1 MTGEAFLIALAA
13 TPAPSAQTTQQP
25 AQQIAQQGVA
35 APSAA
40 AVTPPAAAPAAAPP
54 ATEDLS
60 SLSLPQLRERIA
72 AERRSLED
80 QRQKIDAQEARL
92 NQLMDG
98 VEQQMRRSGI
108 VVPPG
113 PAPAQAVAQ
122 ATQPAT
128 TPPVPEVG
136 TKPPDSGQPPHVAV
150 LADQGGIL
158 SKPGR
163 FVIEPTFEYSRDD
176 RNRFIFRGIEIPQS
190 VLVGVFDINESR
202 QDIVTA
208 AAVARYG
215 VSSRLEVMAR
225 VPYVYRADGAVL
237 VPLVQNTPGNTN
249 VGTVNTS
256 SHGSGLGDVEGQ
268 IRYQVNNGRGGWP
281 YIIAG
286 VQMIAPTGTSPFKLP
301 RDALGNATKSAT
313 GAGFWAVAPS
323 VTLLMPSDPA
333 TIFGVLGYTY
343 NFGRNVDTR
352 ISNAQID
359 RVEPG
364 GAPSAEVGLGLALND
379 RLSVSFAYAH
389 TVQLGTRSRIR
400 PITIQNGIS
409 TVGDPIT
416 STTREQQIGRL
427 LFGMSYRVTDRTT
440 IDWLVEIGATEDAPG
455 VRTSLRIPFGLR

>member
-1 MTGEAFLIALAA
+1 MTGGALLMALAA
-13 TPAPSAQTTQQP
+13 SPAASSPIVQPP
-25 AQQIAQQGVA
+25 AQQVAQQ
-35 APSAA
+35 
-40 AVTPPAAAPAAAPP
+40 AAPAP
-54 ATEDLS
+54 ATADDLS
-60 SLSLPQLRERIA
+60 SLSLPELRERIA
-72 AERRSLED
+72 AERRALQE
-80 QRQKIDAQEARL
+80 QRQRLDAQESRL
-92 NQLMDG
+92 NQLEDTLAT
-98 VEQQMRRSGI
+98 QMRRSGMP
-108 VVPPG
+108 VPPSA
-113 PAPAQAVAQ
+113 APPAVAQ
-122 ATQPAT
+122 ATPPPGSAA
-128 TPPVPEVG
+128 PVPEVG
-136 TKPPDSGQPPHVAV
+136 VKPPESGQAPHVAV

-158 SKPGR
+158 SRPGR
-163 FVIEPTFEYSRDD
+163 FVIEPTFEYTRDD
-176 RNRFIFRGIEIPQS
+176 RNRFVFRGIEIPQS

-215 VSSRLEVMAR
+215 VSSRLELTAR
-225 VPYVYRADGAVL
+225 VPYVYRSDGAVL

-268 IRYQVNNGRGGWP
+268 IRYQVNNGRSGWP

-286 VQMIAPTGTSPFKLP
+286 MQMIAPTGTSPFKLP

-323 VTLLMPSDPA
+323 VTLLLPSDPA

-343 NFGRNVDTR
+343 NFGSNVDTR

-364 GAPSAEVGLGLALND
+364 GAPSATVGLGLALND

-400 PITIQNGIS
+400 PITIQNGIE

-416 STTREQQIGRL
+416 TRTRDQQLGRL

-440 IDWLVEIGATEDAPG
+440 IDWLVEVGATEDAPG
-455 VRTSLRIPFGLR
+455 VRTSLRIPFGIR

>member
-1 MTGEAFLIALAA
+1 MTGEAFLMALAA
-13 TPAPSAQTTQQP
+13 TPVPPTHAAQQP
-25 AQQIAQQGVA
+25 VQQIAQQSAPTPVA
-35 APSAA
+35 ATNA
-40 AVTPPAAAPAAAPP
+40 PPAPAAAPST
-54 ATEDLS
+54 TEDLS

-72 AERRSLED
+72 AERRALEE

-98 VEQQMRRSGI
+98 LEQQMKRSG
-108 VVPPG
+108 VAVPPG
-113 PAPAQAVAQ
+113 PAPAVAQ
-122 ATQPAT
+122 AAPPAT

-136 TKPPDSGQPPHVAV
+136 AKPPDSGRPPHVAV

-163 FVIEPTFEYSRDD
+163 FVIEPTFEYTRDD

-202 QDIVTA
+202 QDFVTA

-215 VSSRLEVMAR
+215 VSSRLELLAR
-225 VPYVYRADGAVL
+225 VPYVYRSDGAVL

-256 SHGSGLGDVEGQ
+256 THGSGLGDVEGQ
-268 IRYQVNNGRGGWP
+268 IRYQFNDGRHGWP
-281 YIIAG
+281 YIIGG
-286 VQMIAPTGTSPFKLP
+286 VQMIAPTGTDPFKVP
-301 RDALGNATKSAT
+301 RSALGNATKSPT
-313 GAGFWAVAPS
+313 GSGFWAVAPS
-323 VTLLMPSDPA
+323 VTLLLPNDPA

-343 NFGRNVDTR
+343 NFGRNEDTR
-352 ISNAQID
+352 INNAQID

-364 GAPSAEVGLGLALND
+364 GAPQAELGLGLALND
-379 RLSVSFAYAH
+379 RLSISFAYAH

-400 PITIQNGIS
+400 PLTIQNGI
-409 TVGDPIT
+409 TAVGDPIT
-416 STTREQQIGRL
+416 TTTRDQQLGRL

-455 VRTSLRIPFGLR
+455 VHTSIRIPFGTR

>member
-1 MTGEAFLIALAA
+1 VTGGALMIALAA
-13 TPAPSAQTTQQP
+13 TPASSAQATQQSV
-25 AQQIAQQGVA
+25 QQITQQSAPVAAEA

-40 AVTPPAAAPAAAPP
+40 APAAGA
-54 ATEDLS
+54 EDLS
-60 SLSLPQLRERIA
+60 SLSLPELLERIA
-72 AERRSLED
+72 AERRALQE

-92 NQLMDG
+92 NRLQDTL
-98 VEQQMRRSGI
+98 EQQMRRSGMA
-108 VVPPG
+108 VPSG
-113 PAPAQAVAQ
+113 AAPAQAVAQ
-122 ATQPAT
+122 ALPSGT

-136 TKPPDSGQPPHVAV
+136 AKPPDAGQAPHVAV

-158 SKPGR
+158 SRPGR
-163 FVIEPTFEYSRDD
+163 FVIEPTFEYTRDD

-202 QDIVTA
+202 QDLVTA

-215 VSSRLEVMAR
+215 VSSRLEVTAR
-225 VPYVYRADGAVL
+225 VPYVYRSDGAVL

-301 RDALGNATKSAT
+301 RDALGNATKSPT

-323 VTLLMPSDPA
+323 VTLLMPTDPA

-343 NFGRNVDTR
+343 NFERNVDTR

-359 RVEPG
+359 RVKPG
-364 GAPSAEVGLGLALND
+364 GAPSATVGLGLALND
-379 RLSVSFAYAH
+379 RLSVSFGYAH

-400 PITIQNGIS
+400 PITIQNGIE
-409 TVGDPIT
+409 TTGDPIT
-416 STTREQQIGRL
+416 SKTRDQQIGRL

-440 IDWLVEIGATEDAPG
+440 IDWLVEVGATQDAPG
-455 VRTSLRIPFGLR
+455 VRTSIRIPFGIR

>member
-1 MTGEAFLIALAA
+1 MSGGALLMALAA
-13 TPAPSAQTTQQP
+13 TPATPPPAAPQL
-25 AQQIAQQGVA
+25 AQQIAQQT
-35 APSAA
+35 AP
-40 AVTPPAAAPAAAPP
+40 APP
-54 ATEDLS
+54 APTAPQQAASDDLS
-60 SLSLPQLRERIA
+60 TLSLPELRERVV
-72 AERRSLED
+72 AERRAVQE
-80 QRQKIDAQEARL
+80 QRAKLDAQEQRL
-92 NQLMDG
+92 NQLEDTL
-98 VEQQMRRSGI
+98 VTQMRRAGMS
-108 VVPPG
+108 VPPS
-113 PAPAQAVAQ
+113 PSAPPPTEVAQ
-122 ATQPAT
+122 APRP

-136 TKPPDSGQPPHVAV
+136 AKPADANQPPHVAV

-158 SKPGR
+158 SRPGR
-163 FVIEPTFEYSRDD
+163 FVIEPTVEYTRDD
-176 RNRFIFRGIEIPQS
+176 RNRFVFRGIEIPQS

-215 VSSRLEVMAR
+215 VSSRMEITAR
-225 VPYVYRADGAVL
+225 VPYVYRSDGAVL

-323 VTLLMPSDPA
+323 VTFLMPTDPA

-352 ISNAQID
+352 IANAQID

-364 GAPSAEVGLGLALND
+364 GAPSATIGVGLALND
-379 RLSVSFAYAH
+379 RLSLSLGYAH

-400 PITIQNGIS
+400 PITIQNGIE
-409 TVGDPIT
+409 TTGDPIT
-416 STTREQQIGRL
+416 SRTRDQQLGRL

-440 IDWLVEIGATEDAPG
+440 IDWLVEVGATEDAPG
-455 VRTSLRIPFGLR
+455 VRTSLRIPFGIR

>member
-1 MTGEAFLIALAA
+1 VTGGALMIALAA
-13 TPAPSAQTTQQP
+13 TPASSVQATQQSV
-25 AQQIAQQGVA
+25 QQITQQSAPAAEA

-40 AVTPPAAAPAAAPP
+40 APAAGA
-54 ATEDLS
+54 EDLS
-60 SLSLPQLRERIA
+60 SLSLPELRERIA
-72 AERRSLED
+72 AERRALQE

-92 NQLMDG
+92 NRLQDTL
-98 VEQQMRRSGI
+98 EQQMRRSGMA
-108 VVPPG
+108 VPPG
-113 PAPAQAVAQ
+113 AAPAQAVAQ
-122 ATQPAT
+122 ALPSGT

-136 TKPPDSGQPPHVAV
+136 AKPPDAGQAPHVAV

-158 SKPGR
+158 SRPGR
-163 FVIEPTFEYSRDD
+163 FVIEPTFEYTRDD

-202 QDIVTA
+202 QDLVTA

-215 VSSRLEVMAR
+215 VSSRLEVTAR
-225 VPYVYRADGAVL
+225 VPYVYRSDGAVL

-301 RDALGNATKSAT
+301 RDALGNATKSPT

-323 VTLLMPSDPA
+323 VTLLMPTDPA

-343 NFGRNVDTR
+343 NFERNVDTR

-359 RVEPG
+359 RVKPG
-364 GAPSAEVGLGLALND
+364 GAPSATVGLGLALND
-379 RLSVSFAYAH
+379 RLSVSFGYAH

-400 PITIQNGIS
+400 PITIQNGIE
-409 TVGDPIT
+409 TTGDPIT
-416 STTREQQIGRL
+416 SKTRDQQIGRL

-440 IDWLVEIGATEDAPG
+440 IDWLVEVGATQDAPG
-455 VRTSLRIPFGLR
+455 VRTSIRIPFGIR

>member
-1 MTGEAFLIALAA
+1 MTGGALMIALAA
-13 TPAPSAQTTQQP
+13 TPASSVQATQQSV
-25 AQQIAQQGVA
+25 QQITQQSAPAAEA

-40 AVTPPAAAPAAAPP
+40 APAAGA
-54 ATEDLS
+54 EDLS
-60 SLSLPQLRERIA
+60 SLSLPELRERIA
-72 AERRSLED
+72 AERRALQE

-92 NQLMDG
+92 NRLQDTL
-98 VEQQMRRSGI
+98 EQQMRRSGMA
-108 VVPPG
+108 VPPG
-113 PAPAQAVAQ
+113 AAPAQAVAQ
-122 ATQPAT
+122 ALPSGT

-136 TKPPDSGQPPHVAV
+136 AKPPDAGQAPHVAV

-158 SKPGR
+158 SRPGR
-163 FVIEPTFEYSRDD
+163 FVIEPTFEYTRDD

-202 QDIVTA
+202 QDLVTA

-215 VSSRLEVMAR
+215 VSSRLEVTAR
-225 VPYVYRADGAVL
+225 VPYVYRSDGAVL

-301 RDALGNATKSAT
+301 RDALGNATKSPT

-323 VTLLMPSDPA
+323 VTLLMPTDPA

-343 NFGRNVDTR
+343 NFERNVDTR

-359 RVEPG
+359 RVKPG
-364 GAPSAEVGLGLALND
+364 GAPSATVGLGLALND
-379 RLSVSFAYAH
+379 RLSVSFGYAH

-400 PITIQNGIS
+400 PITIQNGIE
-409 TVGDPIT
+409 TTGDPIT
-416 STTREQQIGRL
+416 SKTRDQQIGRL

-440 IDWLVEIGATEDAPG
+440 IDWLVEVGATQDAPG
-455 VRTSLRIPFGLR
+455 VRTSIRIPFGIR

>member
-1 MTGEAFLIALAA
+1 MTGEALLMALAA
-13 TPAPSAQTTQQP
+13 TPAPPAHTAQQP
-25 AQQIAQQGVA
+25 TQQIAQQS
-35 APSAA
+35 APAPTAIAS
-40 AVTPPAAAPAAAPP
+40 PAATPAA

-72 AERRSLED
+72 VERRALEE

-98 VEQQMRRSGI
+98 LEQQMRRSGMA
-108 VVPPG
+108 VPPS
-113 PAPAQAVAQ
+113 PAPGQASGQAVAQ
-122 ATQPAT
+122 ATPHPAT

-136 TKPPDSGQPPHVAV
+136 AKPPDSERPPHVAV

-163 FVIEPTFEYSRDD
+163 FVLEPTFEYTRDD

-202 QDIVTA
+202 QDLVTA

-215 VSSRLEVMAR
+215 VSSRIEIMAR
-225 VPYVYRADGAVL
+225 VPYVYRSDGAVL

-301 RDALGNATKSAT
+301 RDALGNATKSPT

-323 VTLLMPSDPA
+323 VTLLLPNDPA

-416 STTREQQIGRL
+416 TTTRDQQIGRL

-455 VRTSLRIPFGLR
+455 VRTSIRIPFGLR

>member
-1 MTGEAFLIALAA
+1 MIALAA
-13 TPAPSAQTTQQP
+13 TPAPSAQAAQQSV
-25 AQQIAQQGVA
+25 QQIAEQSTLAPAEA

-40 AVTPPAAAPAAAPP
+40 APVAGA
-54 ATEDLS
+54 EDLS
-60 SLSLPQLRERIA
+60 SLSLPELRQRIA
-72 AERRSLED
+72 AERRALQE

-92 NQLMDG
+92 NQLQDTL
-98 VEQQMRRSGI
+98 EQQMRRSGMT
-108 VVPPG
+108 VPPG
-113 PAPAQAVAQ
+113 PAPGQAVAQ
-122 ATQPAT
+122 AAPPTGA

-136 TKPPDSGQPPHVAV
+136 AKPPDAGQPPHVAV

-163 FVIEPTFEYSRDD
+163 FVIEPTFEYTRDD

-202 QDIVTA
+202 QDLVTA

-215 VSSRLEVMAR
+215 VSSRLEVTAR
-225 VPYVYRADGAVL
+225 VPYVYRSDGAVL

-301 RDALGNATKSAT
+301 RDALGNATKSPT

-323 VTLLMPSDPA
+323 VTLLMPTDPA

-359 RVEPG
+359 RVKPG
-364 GAPSAEVGLGLALND
+364 GAPSATVGLGLALND
-379 RLSVSFAYAH
+379 RLSVSFGYAH

-400 PITIQNGIS
+400 PITIQNGIE
-409 TVGDPIT
+409 TTGDPIT
-416 STTREQQIGRL
+416 SKTRDQQIGRL

-440 IDWLVEIGATEDAPG
+440 IDWLVEVGATQDAPG
-455 VRTSLRIPFGLR
+455 VRTSIRIPFGIR

>member
-1 MTGEAFLIALAA
+1 MTGEALLIALAA
-13 TPAPSAQTTQQP
+13 TPAPSAQTVQQP
-25 AQQIAQQGVA
+25 AQQIAQQNALAPAGI

-40 AVTPPAAAPAAAPP
+40 APAVD
-54 ATEDLS
+54 EDLS
-60 SLSLPQLRERIA
+60 SLSLPELRERIA
-72 AERRSLED
+72 AERRALQE
-80 QRQKIDAQEARL
+80 QRQRIDAQEARL

-98 VEQQMRRSGI
+98 LEQQMRRSGMA
-108 VVPPG
+108 VPPSA
-113 PAPAQAVAQ
+113 APGQAVVQ
-122 ATQPAT
+122 AAPPPGA
-128 TPPVPEVG
+128 PPVPEVG
-136 TKPPDSGQPPHVAV
+136 AKPPDAGQAPHVAV

-163 FVIEPTFEYSRDD
+163 FVIEPTFEYTRDD

-202 QDIVTA
+202 QDLVTA

-215 VSSRLEVMAR
+215 ISSRLEVTAR
-225 VPYVYRADGAVL
+225 VPYVYRSDGAVL

-268 IRYQVNNGRGGWP
+268 IRYQVNNGRRGWP

-301 RDALGNATKSAT
+301 RDALGNATKSPT

-323 VTLLMPSDPA
+323 VTLLMPTDPA

-359 RVEPG
+359 RVKPG
-364 GAPSAEVGLGLALND
+364 GAPSATVGLGLALND
-379 RLSVSFAYAH
+379 RLSVSFGYAH
-389 TVQLGTRSRIR
+389 TFQLGTRSRIR
-400 PITIQNGIS
+400 PIIIQNGIE
-409 TVGDPIT
+409 TTGDPIT
-416 STTREQQIGRL
+416 SKTRDQQIGRL

-440 IDWLVEIGATEDAPG
+440 IDWLVEVGATQDAPG
-455 VRTSLRIPFGLR
+455 VRTSIRIPFGIR